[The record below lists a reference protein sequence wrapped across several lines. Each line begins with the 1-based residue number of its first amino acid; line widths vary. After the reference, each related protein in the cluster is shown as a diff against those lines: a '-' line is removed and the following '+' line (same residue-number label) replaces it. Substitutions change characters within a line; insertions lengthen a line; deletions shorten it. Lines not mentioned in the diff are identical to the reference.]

1 MIQEQEWFKDWFN
14 SPYYHLL
21 YKNRDEVEA
30 IAFIQRLI
38 QHLKPLQ
45 NSKLLDI
52 ACGKG
57 RHSKALA
64 DMGFDV
70 TGIDISSDSIAAAK
84 QFESDNLHFEQ
95 HDMRLNYKHN
105 YFDVAFNF
113 FTSFGYFKTQEEHQE
128 AIKTM
133 TTALKEEG
141 LLVIDYLNVHFEET
155 HFEKLVEKKIENY
168 LFISTK
174 WHTDT
179 HFFKQVQVADN
190 EHALPR
196 HLSTERVAKFNLGD
210 FNEMLSLQDMQ
221 IQEVF
226 GDYQLGHYDIHESPR
241 MIIVA
246 KKRAFK

>member
-1 MIQEQEWFKDWFN
+1 MQEQEWFKDWFN

-21 YKNRDEVEA
+21 YQNRDEVEA
-30 IAFIQRLI
+30 IAFISRLI
-38 QHLKPLQ
+38 QHLNPK
-45 NSKLLDI
+45 NEATILDI

-70 TGIDISSDSIAAAK
+70 TGIDISSQSIEEAK
-84 QFESDNLHFEQ
+84 QFETENLHFFQ
-95 HDMRLNYKHN
+95 HDMRVNFKKH
-105 YFDVAFNF
+105 YFDFAFNF
-113 FTSFGYFKTQEEHQE
+113 FTSFGYFKNQEEHQD

-133 TTALKEEG
+133 TSCLKLNG
-141 LLVIDYLNVHFEET
+141 ILVIDYLNVHFEET
-155 HFEKLVEKKIENY
+155 HFEKLVEKRIEDY

-179 HFFKQVQVADN
+179 HFFKQVQVADTKN
-190 EHALPR
+190 GLPR

-210 FNEMLSLQDMQ
+210 FNEMLSLENMQ

-226 GDYQLGHYDIHESPR
+226 GDYKLGSYTVHQSPR

-246 KKRAFK
+246 KKVA